1 MLNPKPPLPPARGL
15 ERRTMK
21 DIIEEA
27 LYLLDEDEESNQ
39 ILEDV
44 SDLQQSGYLTNDE
57 GLVVKL
63 SDGRKFIIT
72 IQEV

>member
-1 MLNPKPPLPPARGL
+1 
-15 ERRTMK
+15 MK

-44 SDLQQSGYLTNDE
+44 SDLQQSGYLTDDE

-72 IQEV
+72 VQEV

>member
-1 MLNPKPPLPPARGL
+1 
-15 ERRTMK
+15 MK